1 MEQSSINVFER
12 ISAEY
17 YNLTT
22 AEKKAADYV
31 LSHQRKAQDMSIT
44 ELAAASGVA
53 EATVSRFCRRLAIAN
68 SIAQRPQQSNPL
80 SGEVLDDDSFSDVC
94 KKLYTANVSAMTQT
108 LELVRPEEY
117 IRAADL
123 LEQADRVLCMGQ
135 GGSMIIAMEAAHLF
149 STASGKFF
157 SVTDSHMQAI
167 AIATAG
173 ENDVILFFSYSGATK
188 DLIETLSYARERGL
202 RSILVTHFANSPG
215 AGLADVTLLCGADES
230 PLQLGSVGARIA
242 QMYLLDVL
250 FSELCRRNLDACRQ
264 SRARIAAALADMP
277 L

>member
-53 EATVSRFCRRLAIAN
+53 EATVSRFCRRLGCKGYNAFRLAIAN

-123 LEQADRVLCMGQ
+123 LEQANRVLCMGQ

-188 DLIETLSYARERGL
+188 DLIETLSYAL
-202 RSILVTHFANSPG
+202 SLIH
-215 AGLADVTLLCGADES
+215 
-230 PLQLGSVGARIA
+230 I
-242 QMYLLDVL
+242 
-250 FSELCRRNLDACRQ
+250 
-264 SRARIAAALADMP
+264 
-277 L
+277 